1 MDSGGAGAPVRD
13 RRGVTHRDHKRGLP
27 PVRRDRNGE
36 GCPGALRD
44 RQTAIATS
52 PTAPWPCRRTECLG
66 KVHDDSLAKFAAAR
80 RPTTIAKFGSPSEFF
95 PAHPW
100 LRVEIRAL
108 VRFTEVQGFL
118 CIDAADWLASRAS
131 RRPPMP
137 LQRTAGPPSRFIA
150 PACRRRAAFPDPQFW
165 LPEIPVA
172 WTSQWSA
179 PFGNN
184 GPRRQVGRSPRP
196 LVPAC
201 R

>member
-80 RPTTIAKFGSPSEFF
+80 RPTTIAIFGSPSEFF

-118 CIDAADWLASRAS
+118 CIDAGRLAGLPRLSEATNAAPTHCWS
-131 RRPPMP
+131 AVSIHCPCLP
-137 LQRTAGPPSRFIA
+137 APSRFS
-150 PACRRRAAFPDPQFW
+150 R
-165 LPEIPVA
+165 
-172 WTSQWSA
+172 SA
-179 PFGNN
+179 ILA
-184 GPRRQVGRSPRP
+184 S
-196 LVPAC
+196 
-201 R
+201 